1 MKALVLKS
9 PGNLELMDV
18 PEPVPQP
25 GHVIV
30 KVHKC
35 GICGSD
41 LRYLA
46 GENPWAKHTL
56 GRNIPNPP
64 NIILGHEFVG
74 TVVAAADEEY
84 EPLVGKRV
92 GVNTFI
98 ACGRCH
104 HCRLGHENF
113 CTLTRHLGHGQGW
126 GDMDLYPGGMAEY
139 CPAFASQI
147 YELPQSMTDEQAAL
161 LDPLVASLHAV
172 DVGRPGP
179 LDTVAVLG
187 AGPIGLLIVQLA
199 KVYGAVVTFV
209 TDIAEESVEA
219 AKQLGVDHALNVAG
233 GGADLA
239 DVVAEATNGMGVD
252 RVFDTVGSHETM
264 LEALGILATR
274 GVLVMMATKD
284 DEISFPALLLS
295 GERTIRT
302 STNSLYRDFP
312 RAIELVR
319 TGAVRIEPLITHRF
333 ALSDSVEAFEVAVN
347 KARTGAIKVIL
358 DCQA

>member
-18 PEPVPQP
+18 PEPAPEP
-25 GHVIV
+25 GQVIV
-30 KVHKC
+30 KVHQC

-41 LRYLA
+41 LRYLE

-74 TVVAAADEEY
+74 TVVDAADQGY
-84 EPLVGKRV
+84 KSLLGKRV

-104 HCRLGHENF
+104 HCRLGNENF
-113 CTLTRHLGHGQGW
+113 CRLTRHLGHGQGW
-126 GDMDLYPGGMAEY
+126 GSMDLYPGGMAQY
-139 CPAFASQI
+139 CPAFASQV

-199 KVYGAVVTFV
+199 KVYGAVATFI
-209 TDIAEESVEA
+209 TDIAEASVEVA
-219 AKQLGVDHALNVAG
+219 RRLGVDHALNVAD
-233 GGADLA
+233 GGAGLS
-239 DVVAEATNGMGVD
+239 DVVAEATDGMGVD

-264 LEALGILATR
+264 LEGLGILATR
-274 GVLVMMATKD
+274 GVLVMMATKG
-284 DEISFPALLLS
+284 DEIRFPALLLS

-312 RAIELVR
+312 RAMELVR
-319 TGAVRIEPLITHRF
+319 AGAVRVEPLITHRF
-333 ALSDSVEAFEVAVN
+333 ALSDGVEAFEVAAD
-347 KARTGAIKVIL
+347 KAQTGAIKVIL
-358 DCQA
+358 ECQA

>member
-9 PGNLELMDV
+9 PEHLELMDV
-18 PEPVPQP
+18 PGPVAGP
-25 GHVIV
+25 GQVLV

-74 TVVAAADEEY
+74 TVVDASDPSDSA
-84 EPLVGKRV
+84 LVGRRV
-92 GVNTFI
+92 GVNTFLT
-98 ACGRCH
+98 CGRCH
-104 HCRLGHENF
+104 HCRSGHENF
-113 CTLTRHLGHGQGW
+113 CTQTRHLGHGQGW
-126 GDMDLYPGGMAEY
+126 GRMDLYPGGMAEY
-139 CPAFASQI
+139 CPAFASQV
-147 YELPQSMTDEQAAL
+147 YELPQSMTDEQAAM

-172 DVGRPGP
+172 DVGRPGL
-179 LDTVAVLG
+179 LDRVAVVG

-199 KVYGAVVTFV
+199 KVYGAVATFI
-209 TDIAEESVEA
+209 TDIAEPNVA
-219 AKQLGVDHALNVAG
+219 VARCLGVDHALNVADG
-233 GGADLA
+233 RTRLSE
-239 DVVAEATNGMGVD
+239 VVARETGGRGVD

-264 LEALGILATR
+264 LEGLRILATR
-274 GVLVMMATKD
+274 GVLVMMATKE
-284 DEISFPALLLS
+284 DEIRFPALMLS
-295 GERTIRT
+295 GERTIKT
-302 STNSLYRDFP
+302 STNSLYSDFP

-319 TGAVRIEPLITHRF
+319 SGLVKVEPLITHRF
-333 ALSDSVEAFEVAVN
+333 ALSDAVAAFQVATD
-347 KARTGAIKVIL
+347 KGRTGAIKVLL

>member
-9 PGNLELMDV
+9 PENLELMDV
-18 PEPVPQP
+18 PEPVLGP
-25 GHVIV
+25 GQVLV

-41 LRYLA
+41 LRYLS

-56 GRNIPNPP
+56 GRSIPNPP

-74 TVVAAADEEY
+74 TVVEAGD
-84 EPLVGKRV
+84 PGDGVLIGKRV

-98 ACGRCH
+98 TCGRCH

-113 CTLTRHLGHGQGW
+113 CAHTKHLGHGQGW
-126 GDMDLYPGGMAEY
+126 GKMDLYPGGMAEY
-139 CPAFASQI
+139 CPASASQV
-147 YELPQSMTDEQAAL
+147 YELPQSMTDEQGAL

-172 DVGRPGP
+172 DVARPDLLGR
-179 LDTVAVLG
+179 AAILG
-187 AGPIGLLIVQLA
+187 AGPIGLLIAQLV
-199 KVYGAVVTFV
+199 KLHGAVTTFI
-209 TDIAEESVEA
+209 TDIAEQNLAV
-219 AKQLGVDHALNVAG
+219 AKQLGVDHALNVADS
-233 GGADLA
+233 GARLS
-239 DVVAEATNGMGVD
+239 DVVQQETDGMGVD

-264 LEALGILATR
+264 IEGLRILATR
-274 GVLVMMATKD
+274 GVLVMMATKE
-284 DEISFPALLLS
+284 DEIRLPALMLS
-295 GERTIRT
+295 GERTIKT

-319 TGAVRIEPLITHRF
+319 TGAVRVEPLITHRF
-333 ALSDSVEAFEVAVN
+333 ALSDGIEAFEVATD
-347 KARTGAIKVIL
+347 KARTGAIKVLL